1 MAALLLTLVRCSP
14 WVHKPLSKGDL
25 CTVFSSQCTSSSDTQ
40 KHLLSLITASSQWS
54 KYILHFLAVICC
66 MKFAFFP
73 TTLKGLQALQLL
85 ANEDEILSRHQKYFL
100 CEILLNQHS
109 NMKAQVCSL
118 EWLIE
123 GAAPLWSATLRP
135 DTRTLAQIQWH
146 LCLLRKTNSKQY
158 DIVYKM
164 YYCIPVYL

>member
-1 MAALLLTLVRCSP
+1 MRCSP

-25 CTVFSSQCTSSSDTQ
+25 CAVFRSQCTSSSDTETLILPHHCQ
-40 KHLLSLITASSQWS
+40 FSVKQIHITLSCCDLL
-54 KYILHFLAVICC
+54 C
-66 MKFAFFP
+66 MKFAFLP
-73 TTLKGLQALQLL
+73 TTLKGLKALQLL
-85 ANEDEILSRHQKYFL
+85 AIEDEILSRHQKYFL

-109 NMKAQVCSL
+109 NMKAQVCSS

-135 DTRTLAQIQWH
+135 DTHALAQIQWH